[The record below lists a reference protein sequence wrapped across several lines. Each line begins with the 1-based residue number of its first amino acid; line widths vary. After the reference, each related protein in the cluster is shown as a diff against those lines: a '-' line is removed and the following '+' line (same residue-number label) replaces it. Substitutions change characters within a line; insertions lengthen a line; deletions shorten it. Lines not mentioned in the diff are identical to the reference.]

1 MHGRFVPAVIVA
13 AVAFAGA
20 GSTLAWRT
28 NAWNFS
34 ANQTLHVATVPLSDG
49 GRKFFSALKQ
59 EIASQH
65 ANIQLS
71 LVETADA
78 GASAQALKDE
88 KVDAAVVRS
97 DDPAAAEG
105 RAVFVLRNLYVALLV
120 PASSSIDSISKLKS
134 KKIGLLTKD
143 AGIDPM
149 ARVVLDFYGVDET
162 HVMRL
167 GLKELA
173 VALQHKQVSAVMV
186 VGSTGAGPIADAI
199 EAFRKST
206 RKPPK
211 FLDVSEAKAIAN
223 RFAVYDEAEISVGA
237 FGGSPAMPADK
248 VTTISANLLLV
259 SRASLAN
266 HLAGEVT
273 RLLLATKAKVAAT
286 LPEAGQLAAPS
297 TDADDLLLAHPGTIA
312 FLNGEQSSLLDD
324 PTNLILLGSMLF
336 GFLGSLAAWLR
347 ALGKKT
353 KGQEVKRQ
361 MRRLPTLLAQVKAA
375 GPEQLDAMEQE
386 LDQLSEWLLQKFMA
400 DQISAE
406 DFRNAETRV
415 GHIGALIRKQRA
427 CALPDNHVG
436 DADERT
442 GLAEDKSSRTSGDLY
457 RLPDRQRDRVVALE
471 DFGQPDAGLPRGAPV
486 ARPTAAA

>member
-1 MHGRFVPAVIVA
+1 MGSRFVPAVIFSA
-13 AVAFAGA
+13 IVAFAGA
-20 GSTLAWRT
+20 GSMLGWKV

-34 ANQTLHVATVPLSDG
+34 PSQTLRVATVPLNEG

-71 LVETADA
+71 LVDAADA

-88 KVDAAVVRS
+88 KVDAAVIRS
-97 DDPAAAEG
+97 DDPSAVEG
-105 RAVFVLRNLYVALLV
+105 RTIFVLRNLYIALLV
-120 PASSSIDSISKLKS
+120 PAAAPIDSVAKLKG
-134 KKIGLLTKD
+134 KKIGVLAKD
-143 AGIDPM
+143 AAIDPM
-149 ARVVLDFYGVDET
+149 AKVVLDFYGVDET
-162 HVMRL
+162 HIVRL

-173 VALQHKQVSAVMV
+173 VSLRHKQVAAVMV
-186 VGSTGAGPIADAI
+186 VGSTGGGPIADAI
-199 EAFRKST
+199 EAFRKAT

-211 FLDVSEAKAIAN
+211 FLDLSEASAIAN
-223 RFAVYDEAEISVGA
+223 RFAIYDEAEISIGA
-237 FGGSPAMPADK
+237 FSGSPAVPSDK

-259 SRASLAN
+259 SRASLSN
-266 HLAGEVT
+266 HLAGELT

-297 TDADDLLLAHPGTIA
+297 TDSDDLLLAHPGTVA
-312 FLNGEQSSLLDD
+312 FLNGEQSSFLDD

-347 ALGKKT
+347 ALGKKS
-353 KGQEVKRQ
+353 KSQEVKRQ
-361 MRRLPTLLAQVKAA
+361 MQRLPTLLAQVKGA

-386 LDQLSEWLLQKFMA
+386 LEQLSEWLLQKFMA
-400 DQISAE
+400 EQISPD

-415 GHIGALIRKQRA
+415 GHVGALIQKQRA
-427 CALPDNHVG
+427 CTLLEHVG
-436 DADERT
+436 SADERME
-442 GLAEDKSSRTSGDLY
+442 LVEAKPARHMGDLY

-471 DFGQPDAGLPRGAPV
+471 DFSQADADLPVVAPLT
-486 ARPTAAA
+486 RPPAAA